1 MKLNKL
7 ILHLAIIIILS
18 TIFTTVITHIYNQIY
33 DNVGSIDS
41 WINFFG
47 AITGGL
53 LTLYGVWWTL
63 NEQQKQFRKNLKE
76 QRKISNRELLESQK
90 QFKKELEEK
99 DKELILLKKQRKED
113 LALQYRPIFS
123 LEFLNSVINN
133 VPFENSSIICYL
145 NLNNIGRGEATYLT
159 FEYSKKQYPYLFMI
173 SCGENAII
181 TQKNTRK
188 IMVNIL
194 KIGKQIDKANY
205 EISQINNND
214 IIVLNFTIKFKDS
227 FDNEYSYTYN
237 LSFEYNLQIDT
248 KKIRSFSIK
257 DGVPSINMVNPKESD
272 VQDYSWKP
280 KISEPQITFKLQES
294 D

>member
-1 MKLNKL
+1 MNSKNNLK
-7 ILHLAIIIILS
+7 
-18 TIFTTVITHIYNQIY
+18 
-33 DNVGSIDS
+33 
-41 WINFFG
+41 
-47 AITGGL
+47 
-53 LTLYGVWWTL
+53 
-63 NEQQKQFRKNLKE
+63 KNLKE

-194 KIGKQIDKANY
+194 KIGKQIDKDNY

-280 KISEPQITFKLQES
+280 KISEPQITFKLKES

>member
-1 MKLNKL
+1 MKNLPIH
-7 ILHLAIIIILS
+7 ILIIIFL
-18 TIFTTVITHIYNQIY
+18 TTVFTTVIVQIANPVFN
-33 DNVGSIDS
+33 DIGTKDA

-90 QFKKELEEK
+90 QFKKEMEEK
-99 DKELILLKKQRKED
+99 DIELTLLKKQRKED

-145 NLNNIGRGEATYLT
+145 NFNNVGRGEATYLT
-159 FEYSKKQYPYLFMI
+159 FEYSKKQYPYLFML

-181 TQKNTRK
+181 TQKNTCK
-188 IMVNIL
+188 IMINIL
-194 KIGKQIDKANY
+194 KIGKQIDKDNY
-205 EISQINNND
+205 EIIQISDND
-214 IIVLNFTIKFKDS
+214 IIILNFTIKFKDS
-227 FDNEYSYTYN
+227 FDNEYSYTYH
-237 LSFEYNLQIDT
+237 LSFEYNMLIDT
-248 KKIRSFSIK
+248 KKIKSFSIK
-257 DGVPSINMVNPKESD
+257 DGVPSINMANPKESD
-272 VQDYSWKP
+272 IHGYSWKP
-280 KISEPQITFKLQES
+280 KISEPQITFKLKES
-294 D
+294 G